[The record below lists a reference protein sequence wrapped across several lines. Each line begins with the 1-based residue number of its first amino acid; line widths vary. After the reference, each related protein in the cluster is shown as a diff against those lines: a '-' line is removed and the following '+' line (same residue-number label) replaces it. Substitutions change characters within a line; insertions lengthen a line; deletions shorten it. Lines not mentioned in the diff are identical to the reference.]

1 MWLQELDPVKQLNKI
16 DKGMTG
22 NLFWDKY
29 AKYIASTK
37 LFKEKD
43 HKKMITEGGWA
54 ILEKKEYLEFK
65 TF

>member
-1 MWLQELDPVKQLNKI
+1 MIPVITALLPDVDVTELTKMKGDP
-16 DKGMTG
+16 
-22 NLFWDKY
+22 FWDKY

-54 ILEKKEYLEFK
+54 ILEKV
-65 TF
+65 